1 MTKIPVPC
9 HGCIERHENCH
20 GTCTKYLEFQWLHEQ
35 QKEQIRKAKAPEQE
49 QDQITRTRIARVA
62 GGKIRRKHG
71 NQ

>member
-9 HGCIERHENCH
+9 HGCTERHENCH
-20 GTCTKYLEFQWLHEQ
+20 SACPKYLEFQWLLEK
-35 QKEQIRKAKAPEQE
+35 QKEQIRKAKAPERE

-71 NQ
+71 N